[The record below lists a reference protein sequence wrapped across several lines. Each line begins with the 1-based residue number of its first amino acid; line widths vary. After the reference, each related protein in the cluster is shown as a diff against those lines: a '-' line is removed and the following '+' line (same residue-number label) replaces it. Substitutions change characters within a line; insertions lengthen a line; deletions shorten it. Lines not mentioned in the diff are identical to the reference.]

1 MFVVI
6 IICSQKT
13 CYKGIVIV
21 ILTFSSKLDMQNY
34 IDQLNEAQRAP
45 VLQKDGP
52 MIVIAGAGSGKTR
65 VLTLRIAYLMHQGVD
80 AFNILALTFTNKA
93 AREMKVRIAQIVGS
107 SEAKNLWMGTFHS
120 VFAKILRAEADKL
133 GYPSN
138 FTIYDSQDSQRLIGQ
153 IIKEMQLDKD
163 IYKPKEILS
172 RISSYKNSL
181 VTVKAYYNNP
191 ELQEADAMSKRPR
204 IGEIYNNYVERCF
217 KSGAMDFDDLLLKTN
232 ELLTRFPD
240 VLSKY
245 QNRFKYILVDE
256 YQDTNHSQYL
266 IVRALSDRF
275 QNICVVGDDAQ
286 SIYAFRGANINNIL
300 NFQKDY
306 EGVQTYRL
314 EQNYRSSRNIV
325 EAANSV
331 IDNNKVKL
339 EKVVW
344 TANDFGPKIKVH
356 RSLTDGEEG
365 RFVASTIF
373 EEKMQNQKNN
383 SDFAI
388 LYRTNAQS
396 RAMEDALRKKDIPY
410 RIYGGLSFYQ
420 RKEIKDVLSY
430 LRLVINPK
438 DEEAL
443 VRVINYPARGIGN
456 TTLDKL
462 TIAAN
467 HYKRSIFEVV
477 EHIDK
482 IDLKITAGTRNK
494 LSDFSNMIKAFQA
507 LEETMDAYQLTEH
520 IVKKTGLVQEMRKDT
535 TPEGITR
542 MENIEELL
550 NGIKDFIEGQRE
562 VDGARGALSEFM
574 EDVALATDLDKDTGD
589 DDRVALMTIH
599 LAKGLEFPTV
609 FCVGMEEDLF
619 PSAMSMNTRSELE
632 EERRL
637 FYVAL
642 TRAEHQAYL
651 TYAQSRYRWG
661 KLVDSDPSRFIE
673 EIKDDYLEYLTPIE
687 TNYRYKPTINADIF
701 GDVDKSK
708 LRLKKPVAG
717 TPPAYVT
724 DNEEPKE
731 NRNIR
736 KLKPVDASPTKT
748 TSLTNGNQLLEV
760 GQVVMHE
767 RFGKG
772 VIINLEGVGAD
783 KKAEIRFDVGGI
795 KKLLLRFAKLQ
806 VL

>member
-1 MFVVI
+1 
-6 IICSQKT
+6 
-13 CYKGIVIV
+13 
-21 ILTFSSKLDMQNY
+21 MQQY

-45 VLQKDGP
+45 VLQKDGA

-65 VLTLRIAYLMHQGVD
+65 VLTVRIANLMYQGVD
-80 AFNILALTFTNKA
+80 AFNILSLTFTNKA
-93 AREMKVRIAQIVGS
+93 AREMKKRIGEIVGA

-120 VFAKILRAEADKL
+120 VFAKILRSEADKL

-138 FTIYDSQDSQRLIGQ
+138 FTIYDSQDSLRCLGS

-163 IYKPKEILS
+163 VYKPKQILG
-172 RISSYKNSL
+172 RISQYKNSL
-181 VTVKAYYNNP
+181 ITVRAYFNNP
-191 ELQEADAMSKRPR
+191 ELQEADAMSKKPR
-204 IGEIYNNYVERCF
+204 MGEIYNNYVERCF

-232 ELLTRFPD
+232 ELLNRFPD
-240 VLSKY
+240 VLAKY
-245 QNRFKYILVDE
+245 QDRFRYILVDE

-266 IVRALSDRF
+266 IVKALSDRF

-306 EGVQTYRL
+306 EGVKMYRL
-314 EQNYRSSRNIV
+314 EQNYRSSKNIV
-325 EAANSV
+325 EAANNV
-331 IDNNKVKL
+331 IDKNKTKL
-339 EKVVW
+339 DKIVW
-344 TANDFGPKIKVH
+344 TANDDGPKIKVH
-356 RSLTDGEEG
+356 RSVTDGEEG
-365 RFVASTIF
+365 RFVAGTIF
-373 EEKMQNQKNN
+373 EQKMQNQLPN
-383 SDFAI
+383 SHFAI

-396 RAMEDALRKKDIPY
+396 RAMEDALRKRDIPY

-443 VRVINYPARGIGN
+443 VRVINYPARGIGD
-456 TTLDKL
+456 TTVEKL
-462 TIAAN
+462 TVAAN
-467 HYKRSIFEVV
+467 HYKRSIFEVM

-482 IDLKITAGTRNK
+482 IDLKLNSGTKTK
-494 LSDFSNMIKAFQA
+494 LQDFVTMIKSFQVINEQQDAF
-507 LEETMDAYQLTEH
+507 TLTDH
-520 IVKKTGLVQEMRKDT
+520 VTKKTGLVQELKKDG
-535 TPEGITR
+535 TPEGIAR
-542 MENIEELL
+542 IENIEELL
-550 NGIKDFIEGQRE
+550 NGIKDFTEGQKE
-562 VDGARGALSEFM
+562 IDGARGALAEFL

-599 LAKGLEFPTV
+599 LAKGLEFPHV
-609 FCVGMEEDLF
+609 FVVGMEEDLF

-661 KLVDSDPSRFIE
+661 KLVDSEPSRFIE
-673 EIKDDYLEYLTPIE
+673 EINGEYLEYMNPIDSG
-687 TNYRYKPTINADIF
+687 YRYKPTMDIDIF

-708 LRLKKPVAG
+708 LRLAKPTAG
-717 TPPAYVT
+717 TPPEYIT
-724 DNEEPKE
+724 KNEPISSI
-731 NRNIR
+731 NIR
-736 KLKPVDASPTKT
+736 RLKPVSSGAS
-748 TSLTNGNQLLEV
+748 TSDKANLFDNNLAVGNI
-760 GQVVMHE
+760 VMHE

-772 VIINLEGVGAD
+772 EIVGLEGVGAD
-783 KKAEIRFDVGGI
+783 KKAEIRFDVGGL
-795 KKLLLRFAKLQ
+795 KKLLLRFAKLN
-806 VL
+806 VIG

>member
-1 MFVVI
+1 
-6 IICSQKT
+6 
-13 CYKGIVIV
+13 
-21 ILTFSSKLDMQNY
+21 MQQY

-45 VLQKDGP
+45 VLQKDGA

-65 VLTLRIAYLMHQGVD
+65 VLTVRIANLMYQGVD
-80 AFNILALTFTNKA
+80 AFNILSLTFTNKA
-93 AREMKVRIAQIVGS
+93 AREMKKRIGEIVGA

-120 VFAKILRAEADKL
+120 VFAKILRSEADKL

-138 FTIYDSQDSQRLIGQ
+138 FTIYDSQDSLRCLGS

-163 IYKPKEILS
+163 VYKPKQILG
-172 RISSYKNSL
+172 RISQYKNSL
-181 VTVKAYYNNP
+181 ITVRAYFNNP
-191 ELQEADAMSKRPR
+191 ELQEADAMSKKPR
-204 IGEIYNNYVERCF
+204 MGEIYNNYVERCF

-232 ELLTRFPD
+232 ELLNRFPD
-240 VLSKY
+240 VLAKY
-245 QNRFKYILVDE
+245 QDRFRYILVDE

-266 IVRALSDRF
+266 IVKALSDRF

-306 EGVQTYRL
+306 EGVKMYRL
-314 EQNYRSSRNIV
+314 EQNYRSSKNIV
-325 EAANSV
+325 EAANNV
-331 IDNNKVKL
+331 IDKNKTKL
-339 EKVVW
+339 DKIVW
-344 TANDFGPKIKVH
+344 TANDDGPKIKVH
-356 RSLTDGEEG
+356 RSITDGEEG

-373 EEKMQNQKNN
+373 EQKMQHQLMN
-383 SDFAI
+383 SHFAI

-396 RAMEDALRKKDIPY
+396 RAMEDALRKRDIPY

-420 RKEIKDVLSY
+420 RKEIKDVLAY

-443 VRVINYPARGIGN
+443 VRVINYPARGIGD
-456 TTLDKL
+456 TTVEKL
-462 TIAAN
+462 TVAAN
-467 HYKRSIFEVV
+467 HYKRSIFEVM

-482 IDLKITAGTRNK
+482 IDLKLNSGTKTK
-494 LSDFSNMIKAFQA
+494 LQDFVTMIKSFQVINEQQDAF
-507 LEETMDAYQLTEH
+507 TLTDH
-520 IVKKTGLVQEMRKDT
+520 VTKKTGLVQELKKDG
-535 TPEGITR
+535 TPEGIAR
-542 MENIEELL
+542 IENIEELL
-550 NGIKDFIEGQRE
+550 NGIKDFTEGQKE
-562 VDGARGALSEFM
+562 VDGARGALAEFL

-599 LAKGLEFPTV
+599 LAKGLEFPHV
-609 FCVGMEEDLF
+609 FVVGMEEDLF

-661 KLVDSDPSRFIE
+661 KLVDSEPSRFIE
-673 EIKDDYLEYLTPIE
+673 EINDEYLDYMNPID
-687 TNYRYKPTINADIF
+687 TGYRYKPTMDIDIF

-708 LRLKKPVAG
+708 LRLAKPIAG
-717 TPPAYVT
+717 TPPEYIT
-724 DNEEPKE
+724 KNEPISSI
-731 NRNIR
+731 NIR
-736 KLKPVDASPTKT
+736 KLKPVNSSASSTKT
-748 TSLTNGNQLLEV
+748 NLFDTNLAVGNI
-760 GQVVMHE
+760 VMHE

-772 VIINLEGVGAD
+772 EIVGLEGVGAD
-783 KKAEIRFDVGGI
+783 KKAEIRFDVGGL
-795 KKLLLRFAKLQ
+795 KKLLLRFAKLN
-806 VL
+806 VIG